1 MLFCLTAVDT
11 EMLFEVVFVLEGF
24 PTLQTF
30 ELPVLHG
37 LIQSDSTLGRED
49 IVINVVITLI
59 YMKKKLDIVAISPC
73 LLQY

>member
-49 IVINVVITLI
+49 IVTNVVITLI
-59 YMKKKLDIVAISPC
+59 YMKRET
-73 LLQY
+73 